1 MATMRPLHEQTLSHA
16 QQATER
22 RPAGSKMQNA
32 CNCQIFQFN
41 THEWGTGN
49 NICESG
55 EKIFHSHVSRALTPR
70 STSGYLLDRT
80 VEHWSSGQHVSKEV
94 TL

>member
-22 RPAGSKMQNA
+22 RPAGSIMQNA
-32 CNCQIFQFN
+32 CNAPKFQFN
-41 THEWGTGN
+41 THEWGTGAN
-49 NICESG
+49 SCETN
-55 EKIFHSHVSRALTPR
+55 EKIFQPHTATALTPR
-70 STSGYLLDRT
+70 STSGYLLDRAG
-80 VEHWSSGQHVSKEV
+80 EHWSSGQHVSKEV